1 MSPPDLSI
9 LLDSRKISRN
19 KKEIH
24 NLAKPIKR
32 KTSILDNEQGATR
45 KSWGGKT
52 SVALVYP
59 NLYSVGMSNL
69 GIHILYREM
78 NEREDVLCER
88 FFLPD
93 EKELT
98 ELRQSGKPIRSIE
111 SGRSLKEFDVVAFA
125 LSFEID
131 GFNILDIL
139 RLGGIEI
146 WSNQRPADQPFVL
159 LGGPCATFNPE
170 PWASFIDGA
179 VIGEGEEIVKELL
192 DCWQPN
198 LNRQEQ
204 IGNLK
209 KIPGLYLPSLAIP
222 TYDGENRYQG
232 LTTLS
237 GEPFTPIER
246 RWVSDL
252 AKYPGYT
259 EIISPDSEFG
269 HMFLI
274 EVARGCG
281 RHCRFCMAGYAF
293 RRPRSRSVEEIL
305 AAIDEGKR
313 RGAKQI
319 GLVGAAVSDHPAID
333 LLVEAVDSAEMN
345 LSVASLRADNVS
357 EILLDKLSKS
367 GQRTVTFAPEAGS
380 EKLRR
385 VINKGLDEEDLLRA
399 SRKAITAG
407 MRHIRLYAMLGLP
420 EEDET
425 DIDELIRL
433 ARTIKQVMKEEKHLG
448 KVILSVNP
456 FIPKP
461 FTPFENLPLADFKD
475 VERKIRRLEKELP
488 RSEGY
493 EIKAE
498 SLKESWVQAILARG
512 DRRLSEVIANCGER
526 GYREFARQFKKS
538 DLSASQYLYQAK
550 EEWPV
555 YPWSHID
562 IGVEVGY
569 FKREA
574 EKAHQGEQTLP
585 CFEGCTRCGV
595 CK

>member
-1 MSPPDLSI
+1 M
-9 LLDSRKISRN
+9 
-19 KKEIH
+19 
-24 NLAKPIKR
+24 AKPIKR
-32 KTSILDNEQGATR
+32 KTNSLDNEQGATR

-69 GIHILYREM
+69 GVHILYREM

-111 SGRSLKEFDVVAFA
+111 NGRSLKEFDIVAFA

-146 WSNQRPADQPFVL
+146 WSDQRPVDQPFIL

-170 PWASFIDGA
+170 PWGSFIDGA

-204 IGNLK
+204 IENLQK
-209 KIPGLYLPSLAIP
+209 VPGLYLPSLTVPA
-222 TYDGENRYQG
+222 YDDKDRYQG

-237 GEPFTPIER
+237 GEPFVPIER

-252 AKYPGYT
+252 AEYPGYT

-333 LLVEAVDSAEMN
+333 RLVEAVDSAEMN

-357 EILLDKLSKS
+357 EILLAKLSKS

-399 SRKAITAG
+399 SRKAIAAG

-538 DLSASQYLYQAK
+538 DLSASRYLYLAE

-562 IGVEVGY
+562 IGVELGY

-574 EKAHQGEQTLP
+574 EKAHQGEQTFP